1 VSEFEPVVDTLK
13 AAGIPFKGV
22 QGNHDSSSYARLFG
36 QPSMIHAF
44 DAGQSRIIL
53 LNTEES
59 YSTNTQFLENQLKN
73 TKQPWKIVAMHNPLY
88 SSPSNHPEEKEL
100 AGRLQPLFDQYGV
113 DLVIYG
119 HNHNYERIKLPDKST
134 VFIQAGIGGESHYN
148 IKGDRSNGGV
158 EFQDD
163 NDYGFVKLTIN
174 SNTLSGQ
181 FISHGGKI
189 LDSFSMVK

>member
-1 VSEFEPVVDTLK
+1 MQDNLE
-13 AAGIPFKGV
+13 
-22 QGNHDSSSYARLFG
+22 
-36 QPSMIHAF
+36 
-44 DAGQSRIIL
+44 IIL

-59 YSTNTQFLENQLKN
+59 YSANTQFLENQLKN

-119 HNHNYERIKLPDKST
+119 HNHNYERIKLPDKPT
-134 VFIQAGIGGESHYN
+134 VFIQAGTGGESHYD
-148 IKGDRSNGGV
+148 IKGSRSDGGV

-163 NDYGFVKLTIN
+163 NDYGFVKLSIN
-174 SNTLSGQ
+174 INTLSGQ
-181 FISHGGKI
+181 FISYGGKI
-189 LDSFSMVK
+189 LDSFSIVK